1 MDLDELQSG
10 AVLDAVPEAIIVVG
24 AGGHIRLANEAAAE
38 LLGYPADALAGQP
51 VGSVVRGDLP
61 ERTGEVIARR
71 SDGSDLPAEASVR
84 RTDTG
89 TVVVLH
95 DLRARGERDQTQ
107 ALLASIVAS
116 SHDAI
121 VSTTLDGRIL
131 SWNHGAEI
139 LYGYPAEETV
149 GRSTELII
157 TAGGGRCGAT

>member
-1 MDLDELQSG
+1 M
-10 AVLDAVPEAIIVVG
+10 PEPRSRNWSTPARLT
-24 AGGHIRLANEAAAE
+24 IR
-38 LLGYPADALAGQP
+38 
-51 VGSVVRGDLP
+51 
-61 ERTGEVIARR
+61 TARR
-71 SDGSDLPAEASVR
+71 RNARFARMISGSCGIAAIACA
-84 RTDTG
+84 DTG

-95 DLRARGERDQTQ
+95 DLRARGEREQTQ

-157 TAGGGRCGAT
+157 PDDRRNDEREIITLVSQGARLERFRTRRIRRDGTVSSVALAVYPLT